1 VTLDEL
7 EIGKAAV
14 VTGIDGDGPLI
25 QRLMALGLLEGE
37 KVVILRRALGGDPL
51 EIETM
56 GYSLSLRRTEA
67 AQVNVSAQDG

>member
-1 VTLDEL
+1 MTLDKL
-7 EIGKAAV
+7 KIGKPAI
-14 VTGIDGDGPLI
+14 VTGINGDGPLI

-37 KVVILRRALGGDPL
+37 EVVIIRRAIGGDPL

-67 AQVNVSAQDG
+67 AQISVSLQDG

>member
-7 EIGKAAV
+7 EIGKIAV

>member
-7 EIGKAAV
+7 EIGKTAV

>member
-1 VTLDEL
+1 MTLDKL
-7 EIGKAAV
+7 KTGKPAV
-14 VTGIDGDGPLI
+14 ITAINGDGPLI

-37 KVVILRRALGGDPL
+37 AVVIIRRAIGGDPL

-67 AQVNVSAQDG
+67 AQISVSLQDA

>member
-1 VTLDEL
+1 MTLDKL
-7 EIGKAAV
+7 KIGTPAV
-14 VTGIDGDGPLI
+14 ITGINGDGPLI

-37 KVVILRRALGGDPL
+37 EVVIIRRAIGGDPL

-67 AQVNVSAQDG
+67 AQISVSTQDG

>member
-1 VTLDEL
+1 MTLDEL
-7 EIGKAAV
+7 EIGKTAV